1 MIRKVAV
8 TSLVVFASL
17 LGPAATKTA
26 AADEKAPVIIKLGTL
41 APKASSWGTV
51 FESWKRTVKKESAAA
66 GSPCEIDWAYSGGA
80 TGDEAGMIGG
90 MLSGDR
96 HGGALTATGL
106 SAIYPSVVALQ
117 MPGLVETWAQLD
129 ALRSKARG
137 EFDKAFD
144 AKGFKILGWG
154 DVGIGHIM
162 FKAPPGKQEIR
173 TPDHLKQYKTFS
185 IAGDAIGAK
194 FLEAVG
200 IASPKQLSVPA
211 ILPGLTGGSVDV
223 ITTPAIAAEQLQ
235 WGPLLSHVID
245 MPVGFGIGALIVKKD
260 FYAGLPEG
268 CRKVFEETGK
278 NTSTTLTS
286 TIRDVDEK
294 AWQELKRTKKV
305 IALTDAEKAAWHEKF
320 KFVRQKLKDEGK
332 IEAATWDAVVKA
344 AGK

>member
-1 MIRKVAV
+1 
-8 TSLVVFASL
+8 
-17 LGPAATKTA
+17 
-26 AADEKAPVIIKLGTL
+26 
-41 APKASSWGTV
+41 
-51 FESWKRTVKKESAAA
+51 
-66 GSPCEIDWAYSGGA
+66 
-80 TGDEAGMIGG
+80 MIGG

-129 ALRSKARG
+129 ALRTKARA
-137 EFDKAFD
+137 EFDKAFE

-154 DVGIGHIM
+154 DVGVGHIM
-162 FKAPPGKQEIR
+162 FKDPLKTPGNPGDGFSKPEIR
-173 TPDHLKQYKTFS
+173 TPNDLKAYKTFS

-235 WGPLLSHVID
+235 WGPLLTHVID
-245 MPVGFGIGALIVKKD
+245 MPVGFGIGALIIKKD
-260 FYAGLPEG
+260 FYASLPDK
-268 CRKVFEETGK
+268 CRTIFEETGK

-305 IALTDAEKAAWHEKF
+305 IALTDAEKAAWQEKF

-344 AGK
+344 SGK

>member
-1 MIRKVAV
+1 MIRKVAI
-8 TSLVVFASL
+8 TSLVLFASL
-17 LGPAATKTA
+17 VGPAATGTTKTA
-26 AADEKAPVIIKLGTL
+26 GADEPKVIRLSTL

-51 FESWKRTVKKESAAA
+51 FESWKRTFKKET
-66 GSPCEIDWAYSGGA
+66 GGQCEIDWAYSGGA
-80 TGDEAGMIGG
+80 TGDEPGMIGG

-106 SAIYPSVVALQ
+106 SQIYPSVVALQ
-117 MPGLVETWAQLD
+117 MPGLVETWPQLD
-129 ALRSKARG
+129 ALRAKVRG
-137 EFDKAFD
+137 QFDTAFE

-162 FKAPPGKQEIR
+162 FKAGTKPEIR

-200 IASPKQLSVPA
+200 ISSPKQLSVPA
-211 ILPGLTGGSVDV
+211 ILPSLNSGAVEV

-235 WGPLLSHVID
+235 WGPHLTHVID

-260 FYAGLPEG
+260 FYAGLPDN

-278 NTSTTLTS
+278 NTSAALTT
-286 TIRDVDEK
+286 TIRGVDEN
-294 AWQELKRTKKV
+294 AWTELKRTKKV
-305 IALTDAEKAAWHEKF
+305 VTLTDAEKAAWQEKF
-320 KFVRQKLKDEGK
+320 KFVRGKLKDEGK
-332 IEAATWDAVVKA
+332 IEAGTWTAVVAA
-344 AGK
+344 AGKQ